1 MMRERFVG
9 ASQKQTRP
17 SSSAWRFASEYV
29 AGKSPVKLDAA
40 TFSFGERPWNS
51 TA

>member
-1 MMRERFVG
+1 MTRERFVG

-29 AGKSPVKLDAA
+29 AGKSPVMLDTA
-40 TFSFGERPWNS
+40 TFLFGARPENE